1 MSTDQIE
8 DDQLDDVEPE
18 VNLADGSGSG
28 DETPPKLDLV
38 VEIQSPSACERHIT
52 VTISREDIKRY
63 LDDAFSEMMATAA
76 VPGFRTGRAP
86 RKVVEGR
93 FRQDVTEQIKGSLLM
108 DSLSQISEEQKL
120 AAIGEPDLDLSAVE
134 VPQEG
139 PMTFEF
145 RLEVRPDFEVPDWKG
160 LELRRPSHDF
170 TEKDIDEQLDQM
182 LARFGQLV
190 PYDGEVGEGH
200 YLTVNITSTSDG
212 KQVASEQEQIGCM
225 LGDK

>member
-8 DDQLDDVEPE
+8 GDQLDDVESGKG
-18 VNLADGSGSG
+18 LADDGGSG
-28 DETPPKLDLV
+28 DESPEKLDLA

-52 VTISREDIKRY
+52 VTISRDDIDRY

-93 FRQDVTEQIKGSLLM
+93 CRQDVTEQIKGSLLM

-145 RLEVRPDFEVPDWKG
+145 RLEVRPDFDVPNWKG
-160 LELRRPSHDF
+160 MELRRPSHDF
-170 TEKDIDEQLDQM
+170 SEKDIDQQLEQM

-190 PYDGEVGEGH
+190 PYDGEVGDGD
-200 YLTVNITSTSDG
+200 YLTVNITSTSAG
-212 KQVASEQEQIGCM
+212 
-225 LGDK
+225 